1 MGESFTLGGDP
12 ASIRSSATVWG
23 TFGTDAST
31 ASADVTSLDTSEFQG
46 DEADTYRDK
55 VNDDLPPRLNTTSQ
69 AWQVVSAALNAYAG
83 TLEDLQSR
91 MSTLKARAAD
101 QSDKVGSAQ
110 SALTSARSAD
120 SAHTRSRQAA
130 AEKLEPGE
138 TLPADTY
145 HGQTSGASSSLSS
158 AQQALQGTIDAA
170 ATVRSEHTQALD
182 ACCNEIDR
190 AKKMRFADPPGFW
203 GKLGQSVGDWIK
215 DRADVLKAI
224 SSVLKTIS
232 GIAGMLALIPCLA
245 PIMGPIA
252 LVAGGV
258 ALGIDVAVK
267 LATGEGSWLQIGVDA
282 LSMIPGA
289 RAAKVAFGA
298 SVAVTGYNISQGDA
312 TWADM
317 AMVVGMGA
325 LGSSKVT
332 ERISNSKL
340 VQRVD
345 YGLQYGAGAVRNRM
359 SYEVGA
365 FRNGMSNAWQPS
377 TVAAMPNGMTMNT
390 GLPQFSGAAFRTGR
404 ADYVHTIDVQRYP
417 ETAAHVHDAQ
427 NGTIWQ
433 GSSAEAGP
441 AKPDV
446 LTINRPGAD
455 SNRAAWQQQYKDTVP
470 TQSGFD
476 RDEYP
481 PAMFAEGGRDASV
494 KYISPS
500 DNRGAGSTMGW
511 ELRSAGLPNGASV
524 RIVAQ

>member
-12 ASIRSSATVWG
+12 GSIRTSASVWG

-31 ASADVTSLDTSEFQG
+31 ASSDVKSLDTSEFQG

-55 VNDDLPPRLNTTSQ
+55 VSDDLPPRLDTTSE
-69 AWQVVSAALNAYAG
+69 AWQVVAAALKTYAG
-83 TLEDLQSR
+83 KLEDLQSR
-91 MSTLKARAAD
+91 MAALKAKADD
-101 QSDKVGSAQ
+101 QSDKVDSAQ
-110 SALTSARSAD
+110 SALTSAKSAD
-120 SAHTRSRQAA
+120 KAHTQSRQDA
-130 AEKLEPGE
+130 AEKLKPGE
-138 TLPADTY
+138 TLPTDTY
-145 HGQTSGASSSLSS
+145 HGQASGAASSLSS
-158 AQQALQGTIDAA
+158 AKQALQDTIDAA

-182 ACCNEIDR
+182 ACCHEIDR
-190 AKKMRFADPPGFW
+190 AKHLRFADPPGFW
-203 GKLGQSVGDWIK
+203 GKLSQSVGDWIK
-215 DRADVLKAI
+215 DHADVLKAI

-232 GIAGMLALIPCLA
+232 GIAGILALIPCLA

-252 LVAGGV
+252 LITGGV

-267 LATGEGSWLQIGVDA
+267 LATGEGSWLQVGVDA

-332 ERISNSKL
+332 ERISNSNFIQK
-340 VQRVD
+340 VD
-345 YGLQYGAGAVRNRM
+345 YGLQFGAGAVKNRM

-365 FRNGMSNAWQPS
+365 FKNGMTHAWVPS
-377 TVAAMPNGMTMNT
+377 ASAAMPDGMTMNM

-417 ETAAHVHDAQ
+417 ETAAHVRDAQ

-433 GSSAEAGP
+433 GSAADAGT
-441 AKPDV
+441 AKPEV
-446 LTINRPGAD
+446 LTIDRPGAGA
-455 SNRAAWQQQYKDTVP
+455 NRTAWQQQYKDTVP
-470 TQSGFD
+470 TKSGFD

-511 ELRSAGLPNGASV
+511 ELRSAGLPNGATV
-524 RIVAQ
+524 RIVA